1 MGIEVSQAEQAIVRK
16 MISRQTIWWCLMKL
30 PNGKWGALWE
40 AGIECGH
47 GSGLAESQYADLAY
61 MGTRKDT
68 VNFII
73 SDLKRMAASDPLNCP
88 FKEQY
93 IKDLSWRLSSNKTL
107 S

>member
-1 MGIEVSQAEQAIVRK
+1 MGRGPTPEQLEAIKKMVSRETA
-16 MISRQTIWWCLMKL
+16 WWYLMKL
-30 PNGKWGALWE
+30 PNGQWGALWR
-40 AGIECGH
+40 AGLDAEH
-47 GSGLAESQYADLAY
+47 GRGLVENDYSGLAY

-93 IKDLSWRLSSNKTL
+93 IKDLAWQRP
-107 S
+107 